1 MEILKLLIF
10 KNIREMYLKNI
21 ILNEYKKNNSITL
34 KEEILY
40 QKLFKKLNIKMK
52 IE

>member
-21 ILNEYKKNNSITL
+21 ILNEYKNNSITL